1 MGPFLPLSPEF
12 FYLLYGPWHLLG
24 PKLIKKKKKLSAAKS
39 DVCIT
44 PRTVR
49 INEALEAVCRDSG
62 VTPGSGAGDR
72 LRCHPAVCPS
82 PCTLVP
88 AP

>member
-24 PKLIKKKKKLSAAKS
+24 PKLIKKKKKKKLSAAKS

-49 INEALEAVCRDSG
+49 LVTKSWKLFVCRHSG
-62 VTPGSGAGDR
+62 VTPGSGAGVV
-72 LRCHPAVCPS
+72 LRRRPAV
-82 PCTLVP
+82 
-88 AP
+88 